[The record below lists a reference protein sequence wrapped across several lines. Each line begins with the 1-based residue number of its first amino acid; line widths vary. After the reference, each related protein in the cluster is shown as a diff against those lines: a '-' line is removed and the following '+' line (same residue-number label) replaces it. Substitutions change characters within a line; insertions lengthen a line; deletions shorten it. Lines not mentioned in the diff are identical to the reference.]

1 MVKKKDVISEIED
14 RVRELFDLLTLDKT
28 MQCDPSENGYTRCV
42 LKKAMVHVELR
53 KRVDKLIYE
62 LSFSYVTTQIIE
74 EKEVIDQI
82 INHLVEIG
90 LITEDRWMK
99 AINDSLKYVARL
111 DGMDSRTRVR
121 RVAEEVDRVL
131 EEEGFR

>member
-1 MVKKKDVISEIED
+1 MKKKDVISEIED
-14 RVRELFDLLTLDKT
+14 RVRELFDLLTIDKT
-28 MQCDPSENGYTRCV
+28 MQCDPGESNYTKCV

-53 KRVDKLIYE
+53 KRLDKLIYE

-74 EKEVIDQI
+74 EKEAVEQI
-82 INHLVEIG
+82 INHLIEIG

-99 AINDSLKYVARL
+99 AINDSLKYVTRL